1 MSETPRHH
9 PGGGRDRPDL
19 RQAQAEEKD
28 WEGGG
33 SWAAVLGETQSM
45 KAVTLPD
52 EKYDWITRKILHAG
66 FQSQYKQVLL
76 VPILWF
82 LENLS

>member
-33 SWAAVLGETQSM
+33 SWAAVLGGNT
-45 KAVTLPD
+45 
-52 EKYDWITRKILHAG
+52 KYEGCNTPR
-66 FQSQYKQVLL
+66 
-76 VPILWF
+76 
-82 LENLS
+82 

>member
-33 SWAAVLGETQSM
+33 SWVAVLGETQSI

-52 EKYDWITRKILHAG
+52 EKYD
-66 FQSQYKQVLL
+66 
-76 VPILWF
+76 
-82 LENLS
+82 